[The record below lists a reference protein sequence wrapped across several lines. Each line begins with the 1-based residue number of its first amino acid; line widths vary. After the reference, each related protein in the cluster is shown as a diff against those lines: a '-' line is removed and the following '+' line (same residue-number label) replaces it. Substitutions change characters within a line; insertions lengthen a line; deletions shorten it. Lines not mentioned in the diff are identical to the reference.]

1 MNLHQNYQQ
10 INKLI
15 QGISRE
21 DVLNELARRNLHDF
35 FPLVAK
41 FGLLPDG
48 LIPWHIKFICK
59 RLTNFYNSSDVK
71 KLMIFVPPQ
80 HFKSTI
86 SSQVFPAW
94 VLGKNQNMKI
104 ALASYSPTLSSGF
117 NRKTQ
122 HIIDSTEYRSIFPGT
137 SLNSKNVSSDARQ
150 GKLRNS
156 EIFEIIEGSGFFKT
170 VGVGQALTGTSVD
183 LGIIDDPYKDRADA
197 NSQTIRNRVWDWYN
211 DVFKTRLHNNSKQL
225 MLFTRWHEDD
235 LAGRLIESEGKE
247 WEIIK
252 FPALREDLDD
262 PNDPREIGDA
272 LLPHWHSK
280 EKIEDV
286 RDKSPRTFVSL
297 YQQRP
302 SPQEG
307 EMIKRSWFGIVDKID
322 RTEKKFDVWID
333 GAFTDKT
340 KNDPTAIMITMMDE
354 NDLIIIHCEQIWLE
368 LWELVESIDELMKAN
383 GLPENTLIH
392 VEPKA
397 SGHGIKNLLS
407 KKGLNVTF
415 ISEKQVKK
423 GKITRVEEAAPFIH
437 GGRVKVFKNGWNES
451 FFQEVITFPNGK
463 HDDQVDVM
471 AYAIL
476 EKFAKNRREFFVID

>member
-1 MNLHQNYQQ
+1 MPKNLTQ
-10 INKLI
+10 IQKALSR
-15 QGISRE
+15 ISRE
-21 DVLNELARRNLHDF
+21 DVLAELGRRKLTHF

-48 LIPWHIKFICK
+48 SIPWHIAYICD
-59 RLTNFYNSSDVK
+59 RLTNFYESNKVK
-71 KLMIFVPPQ
+71 KLMVFVPPQ

-94 VLGKNQNMKI
+94 VLGKNPDTKI

-122 HIIDSTEYRSIFPGT
+122 YIIDSDEFKLVFPGT
-137 SLNSKNVSSDARQ
+137 TLNGSNVSADARR

-156 EIFEIIEGSGFFKT
+156 EIFETIEGSGFFKT

-197 NSQTIRNRVWDWYN
+197 NSKAIRNKVWDWYN
-211 DVFKTRLHNNSKQL
+211 DVFKTRMHNNSKQL

-235 LAGRLIESEGKE
+235 LAGRLLEQEGNE
-247 WEIIK
+247 WEVIK
-252 FPALREDLDD
+252 FPALKEDNDNL
-262 PNDPREIGDA
+262 NDPREIGEA
-272 LLPHWHSK
+272 LLEHWHSR

-286 RDKSPRTFVSL
+286 RIKSPRTFSSL

-302 SPQEG
+302 SPAEG
-307 EMIKRSWFGIVDKID
+307 EMVKRTWFDVIEKLD
-322 RTEKKFDVWID
+322 RTGLKFDVWID

-340 KNDPTAIMITMMDE
+340 KNDPTAIMVTTKRDS
-354 NDLIIIHCEQIWLE
+354 DLIIVYCEQIWLE
-368 LWELVESIDELMKAN
+368 LFELIENITGLMKAQE
-383 GLPENTLIH
+383 LPINTLIH
-392 VEPKA
+392 VEKKA
-397 SGHGIKNLLS
+397 SGHGIKAHLQR
-407 KKGLNVTF
+407 KGLNVTF
-415 ISEKQVKK
+415 INDKQVAK
-423 GKITRVEEAAPFIH
+423 GKVTRVEEAAPFIH
-437 GGRVKVFKNGWNES
+437 GGRVKVLRGGWNES
-451 FFQEVITFPNGK
+451 FFQEVITFPNSK

-476 EKFAKNRREFFVID
+476 ESLGKVRREFFAG